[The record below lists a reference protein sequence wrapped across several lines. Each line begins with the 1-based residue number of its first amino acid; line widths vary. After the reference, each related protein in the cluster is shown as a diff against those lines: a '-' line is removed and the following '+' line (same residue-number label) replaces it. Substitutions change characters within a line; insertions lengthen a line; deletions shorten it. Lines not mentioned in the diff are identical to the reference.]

1 MRADRQKQL
10 LRHPRVARAQDCS
23 MIKGPYLRI
32 FAKRQ
37 GVMKR
42 FSSSREYRRSKRRYE
57 QINSLFHDGEAS
69 SLLHTMIAPGP
80 GVTTILAAGGALYA
94 VLLVFL

>member
-1 MRADRQKQL
+1 
-10 LRHPRVARAQDCS
+10 

-80 GVTTILAAGGALYA
+80 AKPISSRRLGSAALGVTTILAAGGALYA